1 MYGSSVGG
9 GELNCSLLTP
19 LAMVRHGA
27 GRQTRSGRFAV
38 VVPQDAAESLATL
51 DLTGDTADF
60 LARIEQSVDE
70 ALVIALSVIM
80 GQERNRSGLDRL
92 LSEEDQA
99 VQALILKGAHEALDV
114 GR

>member
-1 MYGSSVGG
+1 M
-9 GELNCSLLTP
+9 
-19 LAMVRHGA
+19 
-27 GRQTRSGRFAV
+27 V
-38 VVPQDAAESLATL
+38 VVPQHAAESLAAL
-51 DLTGDTADF
+51 DLTGDAAHF
-60 LARIEQSVDE
+60 LARIDQSVVE

-99 VQALILKGAHEALDV
+99 MQALILKGAHETLDV